1 MTGLEKIVKQ
11 IGDEA
16 RQSADEII
24 ASAKAE
30 AEKIAARAQA
40 DGRAQ
45 SAVIEAQGKL
55 AVQNSLAASQSA
67 AALSRRRA
75 ILETKQQL
83 ISDVISEAQK
93 SVYALPDSEYFALIL
108 KMVGKF
114 SLPQDGEII
123 FSPTDLKRLPFA
135 FALKVKSAA
144 KGSLSVSKETRE
156 LDGGFVL
163 VYGGIEENCSIEAL
177 FYAAREELQDKAQ
190 QILFS

>member
-16 RQSADEII
+16 RQTADEILV
-24 ASAKAE
+24 SAKAE
-30 AEKIAARAQA
+30 AEKIAAQAQA

-45 SAVIEAQGKL
+45 SAIIETQGKL

-67 AALSRRRA
+67 AELSRRRA

-83 ISDVISEAQK
+83 ISDVIGDAQK

-108 KMVGKF
+108 KMVEKF
-114 SLPQDGEII
+114 SLEQDGEII
-123 FSPTDLKRLPFA
+123 FSPTDLARLPFA
-135 FALKVKSAA
+135 FQLKLKAAA